1 MPTYCCED
9 GEGEEAGLDVIPVEG
24 EILGDQVNSGTNGL
38 TAHLISKWD
47 QNHRLKKNNKYLL
60 ILGQEPVNHV
70 DILGRIPV

>member
-47 QNHRLKKNNKYLL
+47 QNHRLKNKKYLL

-70 DILGRIPV
+70 DILCRIPV